1 MNHALC
7 LLLAVLGG
15 LTLALTR
22 IDPSKPPA
30 ERGSFQT
37 DPRPPVTIRAIAY
50 NVQFLPGFAAWAN
63 RRPHTAYRAREIGR
77 QLASFDIVALNEVF
91 DDLSRRRLLEA
102 LRANAPGSVH
112 EIVSDEPSDHRFC
125 AGLAIIT
132 RFPIVATHQ
141 FAYSTGSEVRSKGIL
156 ADGFA
161 AKGVLHA
168 RLELTA
174 PVAPGHETAHP
185 PRHVDVFVTHL
196 ESRDPAIRAVQC
208 QELGRFVARHRA
220 PGADAVVLGDFNI
233 RGPHDGQLPASSEY
247 DSMLAA
253 LNGHGDH
260 SAFQDLWPVHG
271 HGPGGTN
278 DQSSPGAGHRI
289 DYILHA
295 VGAAPMTVRSIRVN
309 PYADPR
315 TEALSDHSAVEAVFE
330 LP

>member
-156 ADGFA
+156 AD
-161 AKGVLHA
+161 
-168 RLELTA
+168 
-174 PVAPGHETAHP
+174 
-185 PRHVDVFVTHL
+185 VFVTHL